1 MKLRAVFTGLL
12 LLALFPDSLFAVNE
26 GDAAPN
32 FSHPVLGGDSHL
44 TLSETHGM
52 VRYIDFWASWCGPC
66 GVSIPQIIALQEELG
81 GKDFMVI
88 GINVDE
94 QVEDALAFLGRHEM
108 NYVNLSDP
116 DGGTAAAYSLR
127 GMPMSFVLD
136 PAGNVTLAHAGFRR
150 GDMDSIRLHI
160 LESLERLRARDR

>member
-1 MKLRAVFTGLL
+1 M
-12 LLALFPDSLFAVNE
+12 FAVNE
-26 GDAAPN
+26 GDAAPD
-32 FSHPVLGGDSHL
+32 FSHQVLGEDSHL
-44 TLSETHGM
+44 TLSETHGV

-66 GVSIPQIIALQEELG
+66 RVSIPQIISLQEELG

-94 QVEDALAFLGRHEM
+94 RVEDALAFLGLYGM
-108 NYVNLSDP
+108 NYVNVRDP
-116 DGGTAAAYSLR
+116 QGHTAAAYSLR
-127 GMPMSFVLD
+127 GMPMSFVVD

>member
-1 MKLRAVFTGLL
+1 MKLRAVLTSLL
-12 LLALFPDSLFAVNE
+12 LLVFLPPCLFAVNE
-26 GDAAPN
+26 GDAAPD

-66 GVSIPQIIALQEELG
+66 RVSIPQIIALQEELG
-81 GKDFMVI
+81 GKYFMVI

-94 QVEDALAFLGRHEM
+94 RVEDALAFLGRYAM
-108 NYVNLSDP
+108 NYVNVSDP
-116 DGGTAAAYSLR
+116 QGHTAAAYALR
-127 GMPMSFVLD
+127 GMPMSFVVD
-136 PAGNVTLAHAGFRR
+136 PAGYVTLAHTGFRR

-160 LESLERLRARDR
+160 LESLERLRARER